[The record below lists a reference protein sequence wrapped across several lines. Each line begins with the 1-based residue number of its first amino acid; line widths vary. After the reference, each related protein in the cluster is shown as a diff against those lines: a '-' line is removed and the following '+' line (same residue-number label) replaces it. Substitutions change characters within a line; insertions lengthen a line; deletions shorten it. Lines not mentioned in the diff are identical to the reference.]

1 MKLRMLKQAA
11 SVLAG
16 AAILAVAGCS
26 SSSPNQTVV
35 TVSPATS
42 AVLAGQATS
51 VTATVTGPATVLT
64 VTWKCTWTTTTTTT
78 DSSGKVTTTTATGGC
93 DPSSTGYPKYGS
105 VSDETQNVLT
115 YTAPP
120 LASYPQPAPVIT
132 LTATSTAEKNK
143 SGAGT
148 VNLDS
153 GIRASITPQTSTVPV
168 GLNPAAT
175 TKFTVA
181 LLNDN
186 GVGST
191 WLVTQPVIGSTGN
204 PSATSSSP
212 TCSPSCGTIDQN
224 GVFTAPATVPT
235 NTFPVTST
243 SSTANPASVSVVVTS
258 QKDTSQFAV
267 ATITLVDSSTHPQT
281 FDGIF
286 PTSAAAGG
294 VEQDIWLNAHNVL
307 NTTSISFTD
316 PLGNHYNLDP
326 ASQIFTIPVTDAYC
340 TPSASGATPV
350 VTCDSS
356 IVTRVR
362 LNEQQI
368 ANPGTAQISM
378 TIPDPSNTG
387 MLITK
392 SFPLSLF
399 PARPGL
405 VASVPQS
412 FRVGTNTTFT
422 ADGGYYGAGLAKLL
436 FNGNPGV
443 SIIPTNSRQF
453 SQPLPGTQIQN
464 PGLYQVSVLSNAQ
477 SNPPPFPS
485 ATTNVAVQSNYPNLP
500 APISNPLPTTAAT
513 GTNLAPSS
521 MALDSAKSYAVIT
534 EQASNTIQYV
544 DLSSGTPTTN
554 IPPFSVTNPQTG
566 KGIAPT
572 SVAIDDQ
579 LGITVPADPV
589 AGSKHDLAVVA
600 NNADSTL
607 SLIALPN
614 ANYQQFTFLET
625 VDMSKLLVEPPG
637 VVTVQ
642 PAPYAVG
649 VDPTTHLGVVAYSNS
664 NLGFIVNVNP
674 IPVSNPSPN
683 DPTQKCFT
691 GSTVST
697 PPCAISSV
705 SMNTGATPQ
714 VAMQPQVPVAYVSP
728 GGAGLTSVV
737 NLTQTNSSVNIAATP
752 NGAVRTN
759 NIVTIKTVTA
769 HGINAAVGG
778 TVLIGGLDKADMDG
792 SYQVASVIDPF
803 TFTYASNGANES
815 GGSPT
820 SGAAATVQYGSPY
833 LTFNIANS
841 TVGVSIDPVS
851 RIAVF
856 ADPGTT
862 VAQILLLKS
871 LDLTVSSITLQQGA
885 YQGSPSGTLIAPEP
899 GIRFAAVDPY
909 TNAIITFN
917 PTDNINNI
925 SLIDPVGTASAG
937 PGRIVPAIPTGQ
949 LGTGSYTPSGGTAVP
964 VYGAMV
970 YDPNTKLVLVAN
982 AGSNSLTYLNV
993 DPAPSIFKPV
1003 HVQGLVVTAGG
1014 VANAQA
1020 PLNTTT
1026 GASDGGPISCN
1037 PAVPTG
1043 LTTCMPQGALI
1054 GAPSATVQ
1062 VYGAGFAQGAHVRL
1076 DGNSSGIT
1084 TTYVSSAQLT
1094 ATIPASYLTLPHDF
1108 ALDVVVGNNISNST
1122 DFYAVGTTDLTPIC
1136 AAAKPEAVAID
1147 PVRNVGVVTLNG
1159 CSTGM
1164 IAIVNLDFQ
1173 GLHSYGKP
1181 YGQVLAT
1188 ANVGNMPL
1196 GVAVIPR
1203 LGYAVVAN
1211 NKDGTAS
1218 IINISDPQS
1227 PQVLSFTSGT
1237 TTSSSVA
1244 VGISPSG
1251 VTIDQDHAYALIA
1264 NTGSSTVSLIDLTAL
1279 IATPAGTPISVPIAV
1294 DAQPFAI
1301 AVDPNR
1307 AVAVV
1312 TALQQVTVGTISGAL
1327 DVITLTGTPTKSTSA
1342 TISSL
1347 SSAPTGIVYDP
1358 APNPALFYTTSP
1370 QLNSI
1375 YSFNPDTGGTQSV
1388 RVGVN
1393 PFSIAYNYQ
1402 TGTLLSVNAAST
1414 GNSISV
1420 IDSQTQSTQATVGI
1434 GSQSQFAAAMD
1445 NVYGTAVIADQ
1456 NNNRV
1461 LFVPM
1466 PK

>member
-1 MKLRMLKQAA
+1 MKLRMLRQAA
-11 SVLAG
+11 VVLAG
-16 AAILAVAGCS
+16 AAVIWIAGCS

-35 TVSPATS
+35 TVSPSATT
-42 AVLAGQATS
+42 VLAGQATAL
-51 VTATVTGPATVLT
+51 TATVTGPATVLT
-64 VTWKCTWTTTTTTT
+64 VTWKCTWTTTVSTT
-78 DSSGKVTTTTATGGC
+78 DSAGKVTTTTATGGC
-93 DPSSTGYPKYGS
+93 DPSSTGYPKYGT
-105 VSDETQNVLT
+105 VSDETQNVIT
-115 YTAPP
+115 YTAPS
-120 LASYPQPAPVIT
+120 LSNYPQPAPVIT

-143 SGAGT
+143 NGVGT
-148 VNLDS
+148 VGLDS
-153 GIRASITPQTSTVPV
+153 GIRASITPATATVPV

-186 GVGST
+186 GVGAT

-235 NTFPVTST
+235 NTFPITGTTST
-243 SSTANPASVSVVVTS
+243 STPSSVSVVVTS
-258 QKDTSQFAV
+258 QKDTSQYAV
-267 ATITLVDSSTHPQT
+267 GTITLVDASTNPQT

-286 PTSAAAGG
+286 PTTAAAGG

-316 PLGNHYNLDP
+316 PLGNNYNLDP

-340 TPSASGATPV
+340 TPSASGVTPV

-362 LNEQQI
+362 LNAQQI

-387 MLITK
+387 TLITK
-392 SFPLSLF
+392 TFPLTLF

-412 FRVGTNTTFT
+412 FRAGNNTTFT

-443 SIIPTNSRQF
+443 SIVPTNSRQF
-453 SQPLPGTQIQN
+453 SQPLPGAQIQN
-464 PGLYQVSVLSNAQ
+464 PGLYQVSILSNAQ

-485 ATTNVAVQSNYPNLP
+485 ATTNVAVQSNYAGLTNPP
-500 APISNPLPTTAAT
+500 SIPLPTTAAT

-521 MALDSAKSYAVIT
+521 MALDSAKGYAVIA

-544 DLSSGTPTTN
+544 DLTSGTPTMN
-554 IPPFSVTNPQTG
+554 LPPFSVTNPQTG

-600 NNADSTL
+600 NNGDATL

-614 ANYQQFTFLET
+614 ANYQQFTFLTT

-637 VVTVQ
+637 LVTVQ
-642 PAPYAVG
+642 PSPYAVG

-674 IPVSNPSPN
+674 IPVQNPSPN

-737 NLTQTNSSVNIAATP
+737 SLTQTNNTVNIAATP
-752 NGAVRTN
+752 SGAVRTN

-778 TVLIGGLDKADMDG
+778 TVLITGLDKADMDG
-792 SYQVASVIDPF
+792 SYQVASVIDPY

-851 RIAVF
+851 RTAVF

-862 VAQILLLKS
+862 IAQVLLLKS
-871 LDLTVSSITLQQGA
+871 LDLTVSSITLQEGA
-885 YQGSPSGTLIAPEP
+885 YQGSPSGTLTAPEP

-909 TNAIITFN
+909 TNTIITFN
-917 PTDNINNI
+917 PTENINNI
-925 SLIDPVGTASAG
+925 SLIDPVGTASAA

-949 LGTGSYTPSGGTAVP
+949 VGTGSYTPSGGTAVT
-964 VYGAMV
+964 VYGAMT

-993 DPAPSIFKPV
+993 DPTNIFRPV
-1003 HVQGLVVTAGG
+1003 HIEGLVVTAGG

-1020 PLNTTT
+1020 PLDATT
-1026 GASDGGPISCN
+1026 GAADGGPISCN
-1037 PAVPTG
+1037 PAAPTG
-1043 LTTCMPQGALI
+1043 LTTCMPQGGLI

-1062 VYGAGFAQGAHVRL
+1062 IYGAGFAQGAQVRL

-1084 TTYVSSAQLT
+1084 TTYVSPTQLT
-1094 ATIPASYLTLPHDF
+1094 ATIPGSYLTLPHDF
-1108 ALDVVVGNNISNST
+1108 ALDVVVANNNSNST

-1147 PVRNVGVVTLNG
+1147 PVRNVGLVTLSG
-1159 CSTGM
+1159 CTTGTV
-1164 IAIVNLDFQ
+1164 AIVNLDYQ

-1188 ANVGNMPL
+1188 TAVGNIPI
-1196 GVAVIPR
+1196 GVDVIPR
-1203 LGYAVVAN
+1203 LGFAVVAN

-1218 IINISDPQS
+1218 IINYSNPLS
-1227 PQVLSFTSGT
+1227 PSTLSFTSGT
-1237 TTSSSVA
+1237 TTSTSIA

-1264 NTGSSTVSLIDLTAL
+1264 NSGSSTVSLIDLTAL
-1279 IATPAGTPISVPIAV
+1279 IASPVGTPVSVPIAV

-1312 TALQQVTVGTISGAL
+1312 TALQQVTVGTISGVL
-1327 DVITLTGTPTKSTSA
+1327 DVVTLTGTPAKSTSA
-1342 TISSL
+1342 TINSL

-1358 APNPALFYTTSP
+1358 APNPALFYATSP

-1393 PFSIAYNYQ
+1393 PFSIAFNYQ

-1420 IDSQTQSTQATVGI
+1420 IDSQTQSTQATIGI
-1434 GSQSQFAAAMD
+1434 GSQAQFAAAMD
-1445 NVYGTAVIADQ
+1445 NVYGTAVMADQ